1 MSLNADVETVD
12 IAKQSRLT
20 RQKNLAD
27 ERKGRKKRVRLSCM
41 ECRKKKLSCDRNLP
55 CQRCVRT
62 GRSIQCSYETEQPSS
77 LNYPA
82 LLQEKQIQ
90 SLQAQVAELKALLS
104 KTLPTGEADCVAE
117 ASCVVDDHAK
127 SDGPVPLNGKSRE
140 LESSISKACDRDNVQ
155 PDLEPLSGS
164 KSDHNTTR
172 VNKTELCDPKERC
185 PQGYYSRHNL
195 FQFFGEIRGL
205 FPFIRETANEWFK
218 PLGVSLTR
226 EKSVKNGYSVDYSPR
241 KGAILEG
248 LLPPK
253 EDTDALVS
261 FYLDGL
267 EQIHR
272 IIHIPTFKREYGNF
286 WSPQRPQHPAMTALV
301 LAMISISTYAT
312 TRSAEATSIPMKYRA
327 MCARWIYSCE
337 EWLKKQGPKHRK
349 IIHYQISCLVYLA
362 KRVAMIGKKRW
373 WKETSSLIQDAII
386 DGLHCDLSS
395 DIGTSYTQ
403 EMKGRIWAVLRELD
417 LQNAFEYGLP
427 TLLHNIDSNT
437 PSPMNLDDDDFGEA
451 SKEIPTPKPLGA
463 YTFAS
468 YQVHSARSF
477 ALRLEI
483 SQRLFSRRL
492 SKDLSYDE
500 VLRYTHEI
508 TQAIEAIPSWNKEDT
523 TPQGDSKLPIVANA
537 FCLFQLKECVLALHR
552 PYLHKNDG
560 RYWLSETVCYHT
572 SRDILLLNSRLAEF
586 GYQSLTT
593 VRDDL
598 LLASLSLVRIAM
610 LQSKLSNSVIVTDS
624 QAIVDLLE
632 QCIPL
637 MEDRHL
643 RCCYSELWC
652 FMTMHAAL
660 MLLKIHLQK
669 ESHQTAKAACAR
681 RFLDLHYRQMERQRM
696 SVPNQQC
703 STPPDLSNH
712 IDAGTYQLT
721 APEAPDFP
729 VSSWLDDSFPEIDTH
744 SLDLGDI
751 DGTWDIWEPL

>member
-1 MSLNADVETVD
+1 MAETF
-12 IAKQSRLT
+12 
-20 RQKNLAD
+20 
-27 ERKGRKKRVRLSCM
+27 
-41 ECRKKKLSCDRNLP
+41 
-55 CQRCVRT
+55 
-62 GRSIQCSYETEQPSS
+62 
-77 LNYPA
+77 
-82 LLQEKQIQ
+82 
-90 SLQAQVAELKALLS
+90 
-104 KTLPTGEADCVAE
+104 
-117 ASCVVDDHAK
+117 CVVGDHAK
-127 SDGPVPLNGKSRE
+127 SDGSVPLNEKSGE
-140 LESSISKACDRDNVQ
+140 LESLTSKACDGDNAQ
-155 PDLEPLSGS
+155 PDSTSFSGS

-172 VNKTELCDPKERC
+172 VNNTELRDPKERC

-195 FQFFGEIRGL
+195 FRFFGEIREL

-226 EKSVKNGYSVDYSPR
+226 EKSIKNGYSVDYSPR
-241 KGAILEG
+241 KGVILEC

-272 IIHIPTFKREYGNF
+272 IIHIPTFKREYANF
-286 WSPQRPQHPAMTALV
+286 WLPQRPRYPTMTVLI
-301 LAMISISTYAT
+301 LAMISISTYAA
-312 TRSAEATSIPMKYRA
+312 TRSAEATSIPEKYRA

-337 EWLKKQGPKHRK
+337 EWLKQQGPKHRK
-349 IIHYQISCLVYLA
+349 IVHYQISCLVYLA

-395 DIGTSYTQ
+395 NTGTPYTQ
-403 EMKGRIWAVLRELD
+403 EMKRRIWTVLRELD

-427 TLLHNIDSNT
+427 TLLHNINSDT
-437 PSPMNLDDDDFGEA
+437 PPPTNLDDDYFGEA
-451 SKEIPTPKPLGA
+451 SKEIPTSKPLDV
-463 YTFAS
+463 YTFTS
-468 YQVHSARSF
+468 YKVHSARSW
-477 ALRLEI
+477 ALCLEI
-483 SQRLFSRRL
+483 SQRLFNRRL

-500 VLRYTHEI
+500 VLRYTHKI
-508 TQAIEAIPSWNKEDT
+508 TQEIEAIPPWNKEDVT
-523 TPQGDSKLPIVANA
+523 IQGDSKLSIVAKA

-572 SRDILLLNSRLAEF
+572 SREILLLNSRLAEF

-598 LLASLSLVRIAM
+598 LLASLSLVRITM
-610 LQSKLSNSVIVTDS
+610 LQPKLSNSIIVTDS

-632 QCIPL
+632 QCVPL

-652 FMTMHAAL
+652 FITMHAAL
-660 MLLKIHLQK
+660 MLLKIHLEK

-703 STPPDLSNH
+703 LTPPDLSNH
-712 IDAGTYQLT
+712 IDVDTYQLT

-729 VSSWLDDSFPEIDTH
+729 VSGWLDDSFPELGAH
-744 SLDLGDI
+744 SFNLDDMNS
-751 DGTWDIWEPL
+751 TWDIWEPL